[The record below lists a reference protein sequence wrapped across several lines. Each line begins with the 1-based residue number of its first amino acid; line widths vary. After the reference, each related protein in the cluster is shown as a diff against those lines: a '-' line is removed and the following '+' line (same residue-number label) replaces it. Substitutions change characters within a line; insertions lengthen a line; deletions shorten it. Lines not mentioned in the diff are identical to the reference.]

1 MLYLPK
7 KTSTVDSN
15 RIAIWTHAYLGVYGV
30 IFGNSTVP
38 LNQSQKFRKT
48 TKMQLEPT
56 EYCYF
61 IGIGLPPNEDRFFS
75 ALKATYSRLDEIS
88 SPPHITIKPPF
99 FHRNES
105 YIREKLTACCST
117 IDSFEV
123 KISLVGS
130 FAHKRNSTV
139 FLAPQKTAELK
150 RLERRISDTFSFL
163 PPEPDYHP
171 HLTIGQRIPHAEV
184 SQVKAQL
191 RFQEISLQLLVTS
204 VTSYRRKKSETWS
217 PVVSCP
223 LKMEDSAY

>member
-1 MLYLPK
+1 M
-7 KTSTVDSN
+7 
-15 RIAIWTHAYLGVYGV
+15 

-38 LNQSQKFRKT
+38 LNQTQKFRKT

-75 ALKATYSRLDEIS
+75 ALKATYSRTEELS

-105 YIREKLTACCST
+105 FIVEKLTACCST
-117 IDSFEV
+117 IDAFEV

-139 FLAPQKTAELK
+139 FLAPQKTFELK
-150 RLERRISDTFSFL
+150 KLERRISEAFSFL

-191 RFQEISLQLLVTS
+191 RAQKVALHLLVKN
-204 VTSYRRKKSETWS
+204 VTLYRRKNNEVWS
-217 PVVSCP
+217 SVLRCP
-223 LKMEDSAY
+223 LKTLESAY